1 MKIYFSDGDVQ
12 LKQVEPTTKLTKK
25 QIESIKIYAKKYI
38 KELINQNKIK

>member
-1 MKIYFSDGDVQ
+1 MKIYFNGNNVE
-12 LKQVEPTTKLTKK
+12 LNAEPTTKLTKK

>member
-1 MKIYFSDGDVQ
+1 MKIYFNGNN
-12 LKQVEPTTKLTKK
+12 VELNAVPTTNLTKK

>member
-1 MKIYFSDGDVQ
+1 MKIYFNGNN
-12 LKQVEPTTKLTKK
+12 VELNAGPTTNLTKK